1 LFAYEKALIQNCNH
15 RQNYNLSHFIS
26 MQTPFQALVLTEL
39 EGKTQAQVQQ
49 LTRTDLP
56 AGDTLVAVSYSS
68 LNYKDAMALTGKGK
82 IVRQFPMVP
91 GIDLVGTVMECSSGV
106 WKAGDAVVLTGW
118 GVGERFWGGY
128 SQVQCV
134 KSEWLTPLPKGMTAL
149 QSMTLGTAGL
159 TAMLCVM
166 ALEAAALPKGK
177 ILVTGAS
184 GGVGSVALAL
194 LSRLGFEVTALTSR
208 PEENQD
214 YLTKLG
220 ATVVLGTAQWQTK
233 ISPLAAQRWAGVVD
247 VAGGAILAQ
256 ALSEVLYGG
265 AVAASGLAASAS
277 LETTVLPFILRGVR
291 LQGVDSVMCP
301 QDKRSQAWERLASLC
316 SADAYADMQRI
327 VGLTALPAL
336 ATEMMAGKAH
346 GRVVVDLKAAP

>member
-1 LFAYEKALIQNCNH
+1 
-15 RQNYNLSHFIS
+15 
-26 MQTPFQALVLTEL
+26 MQTPFQALVLTE
-39 EGKTQAQVQQ
+39 EAGKTHAQVQA
-49 LTRTDLP
+49 LTRADLP
-56 AGDTLVAVSYSS
+56 EGDTLVAVSHSS
-68 LNYKDAMALTGKGK
+68 LNYQDAMAVTGTGKIG
-82 IVRQFPMVP
+82 RQFPMVP

-128 SQVQCV
+128 SQVQRV
-134 KSEWLTPLPKGMTAL
+134 KSEWLIALPKDMTPL

-166 ALEAAALPKGK
+166 ALEEAGLPKGK

-184 GGVGSVALAL
+184 GGVGSVAVAL

-208 PEENQD
+208 PEENQA

-220 ATVVLGTAQWQTK
+220 ATEVLGTAQWQTK
-233 ISPLAAQRWAGVVD
+233 ISPLAAQRWAGVID

-256 ALSEVLYGG
+256 ALSEVHYGG
-265 AVAASGLAASAS
+265 AVAASGLAASVS

-301 QDKRSQAWERLASLC
+301 QDKRTQAWARLATLC
-316 SADAYADMQRI
+316 SADAYAELQRV
-327 VGLTALPAL
+327 VGLAALPAL
-336 ATEMMAGKAH
+336 AAEMMSGKAH

>member
-1 LFAYEKALIQNCNH
+1 
-15 RQNYNLSHFIS
+15 
-26 MQTPFQALVLTEL
+26 MQTPFQALVLTEVD
-39 EGKTQAQVQQ
+39 GKTHAQVQP
-49 LTRTDLP
+49 LTQTDLP
-56 AGDTLVAVSYSS
+56 AGDTLVAVSFSS

-91 GIDLVGTVMECSSGV
+91 GIDLVGTVMECTSGV
-106 WKAGDAVVLTGW
+106 WKNGDAVVLTGW

-128 SQVQCV
+128 SQVQRV
-134 KSEWLTPLPKGMTAL
+134 KAEWLTALPKDMTPL

-159 TAMLCVM
+159 TAMLCVI
-166 ALEAAALPKGK
+166 ALEAAALPTGK

-184 GGVGSVALAL
+184 GGVGSVAVAL

-220 ATVVLGTAQWQTK
+220 ATEVLGTAQWQTK
-233 ISPLAAQRWAGVVD
+233 VSPLAAQRWAGVID
-247 VAGGAILAQ
+247 VAGGVILAQ
-256 ALSEVLYGG
+256 ALSEVHYGG
-265 AVAASGLAASAS
+265 VVAASGLAASVS

-301 QDKRSQAWERLASLC
+301 QDKRTQAWERLATLC
-316 SADAYADMQRI
+316 SADAYADMQR
-327 VGLTALPAL
+327 VVDLSALPAL
-336 ATEMMAGKAH
+336 AAEMMSGKAH